1 MANIGT
7 QQNRTARMSP
17 AGAVVVFILSMSV
30 SGSAS
35 AYLDPGTGWMIVQGL
50 IAAVAAVGVGVRT
63 YWSKLKGWFARATGK
78 AERETVPLS
87 KDGE

>member
-1 MANIGT
+1 LSG
-7 QQNRTARMSP
+7 
-17 AGAVVVFILSMSV
+17 GAVVVFILSMST

-63 YWSKLKGWFARATGK
+63 YWSRLKGWFGRATGK
-78 AERETVPLS
+78 AQRETAPLA